1 MREKRFK
8 TLDEQIEI
16 FRHKGLVINDEKY
29 AKEVLLRENYFFLN
43 GYRHLFFKSQQD
55 KSFIK
60 GTRFEELYSVFL
72 FDRSFRN
79 ILFKYLLV
87 IENNLKSII
96 AYTLSKKYGI
106 KEKDYLKPSNFSQ
119 DSKKIRQVN
128 DVLNKIRRQIKLN
141 GRQHSATLHYLS
153 NYGYVPLW
161 ILVKLL
167 SFGMINELYAIL
179 KPEDKLL
186 IAQYYNLD
194 VETLGIYIGLLSNYR
209 NLCAHEDIVFD
220 HKTQKEIPDTRYH
233 RLLDIPTVNDEYI
246 YGKNDLFALI
256 IIMKQMLS
264 YAEFKNLT
272 LELEHVIQTLNYNL
286 TTIKIEKVLNKMGF
300 PLNWSE
306 LAKIE
311 RTLEND
317 KK

>member
-1 MREKRFK
+1 MKTKEFK

-16 FRHKGLVINDEKY
+16 LKERGLVINDIDKT
-29 AKEVLLRENYFFLN
+29 AKLLLRENYFFIN
-43 GYRHLFFKSQQD
+43 GYRHIFLKNY
-55 KSFIK
+55 KENNFIK
-60 GTRFEELYSVFL
+60 GTRFEELYAVFQ

-79 ILFKYLLV
+79 ILFKNLLIV
-87 IENNLKSII
+87 ENNLKSII

-106 KEKDYLKPSNFSQ
+106 KEKEYLKPSNFSQ

-167 SFGMINELYAIL
+167 SFGMINELYSIL

-186 IAQYYNLD
+186 IAEYYNLD

-209 NLCAHEDIVFD
+209 NLCAHEDIVYD
-220 HKTQKEIPDTRYH
+220 HRTQKEIPDTRYH
-233 RLLDIPTVNDEYI
+233 RLLDIPTTNDEYR
-246 YGKNDLFALI
+246 YGKNDIFSVV
-256 IIMKQMLS
+256 IMLKSMLNESDFVDFVNEIS
-264 YAEFKNLT
+264 Y
-272 LELEHVIQTLNYNL
+272 ELSLLDGRVDAVPQN
-286 TTIKIEKVLNKMGF
+286 KILDRMGF
-300 PLNWSE
+300 PENW
-306 LAKIE
+306 
-311 RTLEND
+311 ENISD
-317 KK
+317 ID